1 MLMSINNGEK
11 EYCSYF
17 SDDRISRVPWSK
29 QWQALSKT
37 SAVFFFFVTNVITI
51 HSVDD
56 DANEISFIFPPVSN

>member
-29 QWQALSKT
+29 QWQVLSKT
-37 SAVFFFFVTNVITI
+37 CFFSFVTNVITMI

>member
-29 QWQALSKT
+29 QWQVLSKT
-37 SAVFFFFVTNVITI
+37 RFFSFVTNVITMI